1 MSKLEKLKDRAKA
14 LEVRDPKGAV
24 DAWLEA
30 LKVQEEEA
38 DPNPDLAIFNRIG
51 DLYLK
56 LKDPG
61 QAADY
66 YDRAVN
72 RYAEFHDWDI
82 AAGHILVEEAGGTV
96 TGLKGEKLVYG
107 SEGAWQRHGLLA
119 SNGKLH
125 EAAIAGLR

>member
-14 LEVRDPKGAV
+14 LELRDPKGAV

-30 LKVQEEEA
+30 LKAQEEEA

-66 YDRAVN
+66 YDRAVD
-72 RYAEFHDWDI
+72 RYAELGFH
-82 AAGHILVEEAGGTV
+82 
-96 TGLKGEKLVYG
+96 
-107 SEGAWQRHGLLA
+107 
-119 SNGKLH
+119 NN
-125 EAAIAGLR
+125 AIAMCNKVLRNAPAR